1 VTHSTLQ
8 MGLALSGI
16 LVGLGLTIILT
27 GFGRAWASRE
37 KKTDEVSF
45 NIPDTMPEQI
55 SEPALTS

>member
-1 VTHSTLQ
+1 